1 MIRDVELQ
9 EPVRRP
15 VTRSQTLARRLDEM
29 KRERVERKRWEKRW
43 EGFLQSKQDKKPK
56 LEALKASITVRTD
69 NRDDDS
75 NRGRKR
81 QRSDADRRSTVQPE
95 PPRKKIPPL
104 AGAGT
109 SRDDE
114 QRRKVLRKE
123 WLRVLKFEHTHL
135 LLDMVEC
142 LMSRKVDRYY
152 LLALQILLIVFPDF
166 DHKVVLETLPAM
178 MRNAL
183 EETIKRVWIKG
194 PKKVYL
200 DYPAEGSKDER
211 IECWK
216 QRAELYHGIELG
228 IESLHVGIFAV
239 CQKGPD
245 GLPPDLHE
253 KVESSE
259 HCSIF
264 TDHFAVNMRRA
275 ACVFET
281 TQLPG
286 REMEFLVF
294 VLNEMMQR
302 EAKTSKELEEA
313 IAHLKQKAKE
323 SDGKLED
330 LQNFLDGIGTGTT
343 EAISMQN
350 AADELLEED
359 VDPPSESIYTNSV
372 LDGFREK
379 IDGYQSEIRDLKSAR
394 DTAQQEL
401 NDVKAQNGSL
411 ATEMDEM
418 RVSHES
424 LTKENVEL
432 QAQYN
437 AAREKVEVLKG
448 IVAEPNQKVVDQGA
462 ISNEQMETVEIELKR
477 EQSESKFQTQDAV
490 DMTQLQY
497 EANKLRLELGHW
509 GLLYAE
515 LFSEGSATEAMT
527 KSQSVLKLTQDLTS
541 DIQKLV
547 ARNSALQKQVA
558 VMEEADR
565 DKAAVLENLNTVQQE
580 NIAELQNQSYP
591 PPPDTNMD
599 EATQQRN
606 DSLHNPA
613 SSAKDS
619 ATTTITVGELKKM
632 SEELQDLSSR
642 LETAVQA
649 NDSLQTNSA
658 ELQIEAEVLKANLH
672 ACEDAKAKLQAECE
686 KLRYPGLLPTKQDH
700 CRQDFMMDIDTELL
714 HHEVEEGNQNP
725 LAGGRKQ
732 NGISNEWQWSPPT
745 CERIRLRHHAKRH
758 EVYCKG
764 LGGTTGIQSKACQE
778 QRLKTIKKASQC
790 IHKKRKQLIQSRI
803 TVGELSK
810 TIEEL
815 KKEIELAS
823 KTLEERNQQLNQ
835 KADSQKEDALQ
846 LRAKVI
852 HIEGL
857 ESRIRDLEDEASKED
872 EKYILIQ
879 KQNDGLASKLVEA
892 LHKAEACGAKSVQ
905 ERESLMA
912 AADSDR
918 KITELQD
925 RIREQESIIQELKC
939 EVTRKE
945 TEHGSIQG
953 EINSLPPQRNELQRN
968 SNEEIDQLKK
978 QVQDQKENYTNHL
991 KENERI
997 LQEKITSIN
1006 DLQRQIKDLEDDVM
1020 KEKQKQELMENE
1032 KSELA
1037 SQFCEFKEG
1046 AEADAEKRKKEI
1058 QDLQG
1063 RNLELKSEVE
1073 EQANDHCRKKEE
1085 VDKQL
1090 KDLIGQ
1096 VRDLEDDIKNARAS
1110 LLEKDKELE
1119 SMKTARD
1126 ISELRE
1132 SMRDER
1138 KNLLSQIAD
1147 LHQKTNFSKKEHE
1160 NSVKL
1165 LELEITQLRTQL
1177 DGQAQDC
1184 IEAKAELS
1192 RCRNEHASQFTKLAE
1207 SSELTRNELY
1217 ELRNQL
1223 EVKDKEIARIKKLLD
1238 DTEERVANSQDEIE
1252 KRHSIIE
1259 SLPLALANLRS
1270 TLDGIQSMVSA
1281 QRQSTY
1287 NAEPNYN
1294 SLQLEK
1300 GAHSD
1305 HSKSFAE
1312 LRNQIQKLERCIIE
1326 RCAKDDL
1333 EMKVRELQGKI
1344 MNLERSGDL
1353 LKAEILIATA
1363 RRDDAEAESA
1373 KWVGKHKL
1381 LEDRLRKT
1389 EVQQLLDAKLKV
1401 EFESQES
1408 MNRIYEGLRADGDIP
1423 ALMTEISE
1431 NNKTLSLFFEQ
1442 YKSDVNQ
1449 FKSLHRRLEALGAE
1463 LRDVESRVDN
1473 CIGVLGSTSVDS
1485 PPDIVNPGIAQLDEK
1500 VEWRIAKKVSLL
1512 IEKAQ
1517 LKIRNLESALEAKES
1532 EAELAALQSEMAVQE
1547 ADPMHPCLWEKA
1559 PSSPGVGTPG
1569 SEPDISFHTPESIH
1583 RPIKQCKSEVTEG
1596 IEGTQYTHK
1605 DSSLNLYPP
1614 LPRAHTKPEPA
1625 QAMDCEPDKRLAT
1638 DRPVLAQ
1645 RTGKYKARRPVV
1657 LEENASVDVDKSLS
1671 DLEGFRMTVLLYQL
1685 SAILPTE
1692 KISAALKPLAKSDH
1706 NYSLKKIGKR
1716 NLDQLNKIADIVSTQ
1731 APEPLDVWLRK
1742 ALAGMKIKRQQLFS
1756 GASLQTYVV
1765 IFEIFIDLKQ
1775 TMYTGKHSNPKGRA
1789 QRTILPEQDKPT
1801 NRPIRTRN
1809 VRDGPTAKSLG
1820 RAGLGVKDVK
1830 AIKVRSKLRPHPF
1843 FPLLS
1848 AYVTRSPSSNPTADM
1863 MASRSSANKSE
1874 VLRSWARIFEDAGT
1888 LQSEQVDKVRVEN
1901 CIGFCQIPLAVAGP
1915 LQVTGAVAL
1924 DKVYAPLAT
1933 YEGTL
1938 VASCSRGCKAFNASG
1953 GIHIETLS
1961 NSMSRGPV
1969 FTFDSPDHAVIFAK
1983 DVPALK
1989 PVFSQWAGETSPY
2002 VRLQSMQP
2010 TVIGSKVH
2018 VLCSYSCGSAAGQNM
2033 VTKATQHAC
2042 EMLRHSLAH
2051 KYSIRGFLIEGQ
2063 LASDKKPSWGNVKK
2077 PRGVETLVWGTISP
2091 DACREVLGCT
2101 TDQLYAT
2108 QQILK
2113 EGGIRNGQFG
2123 CNVNPVNIIAAMF
2136 IATGQ
2141 DPASTAE
2148 ASWSH
2153 LTSELHPKTG
2163 ALTMSLY
2170 LPSLPVGTIG
2180 GGTGLPMQREALK
2193 MLKCDG
2199 VGAEQKQRLAGLIAA
2214 FGLAL
2219 DVSTSAA
2226 ITNDTFT
2233 ASHMR
2238 LGRGQERANL

>member
-15 VTRSQTLARRLDEM
+15 VTRSQTLARRLDQL
-29 KRERVERKRWEKRW
+29 KRERVNRKREEEFRQFK
-43 EGFLQSKQDKKPK
+43 EEQKSK
-56 LEALKASITVRTD
+56 LKAFKAATDSASITVRTD
-69 NRDDDS
+69 NRNGDS

-81 QRSDADRRSTVQPE
+81 QRSDADRRSAVQPE
-95 PPRKKIPPL
+95 PPRKRIPPL

-114 QRRKVLRKE
+114 QRRKVLRTE

-183 EETIKRVWIKG
+183 EETVERMWIKG

-216 QRAELYHGIELG
+216 QRAELYHGIEIG

-239 CQKGPD
+239 CQKGSD

-302 EAKTSKELEEA
+302 EAETSKELEEA

-323 SDGKLED
+323 SDDKLED
-330 LQNFLDGIGTGTT
+330 LQNFLDGIGTGTS

-359 VDPPSESIYTNSV
+359 VDPPSKSSYTNSV

-379 IDGYQSEIRDLKSAR
+379 IDNYESEIQGLKSAR
-394 DTAQQEL
+394 DTSQQEL
-401 NDVKAQNGSL
+401 NDMKVQNGSL
-411 ATEMDEM
+411 ATEMEEI
-418 RVSHES
+418 RVSRDS
-424 LTKENVEL
+424 LTNENHQL

-437 AAREKVEVLKG
+437 AAREEVEELKG
-448 IVAEPNQKVVDQGA
+448 IVAASNQKLVDQGVTLK
-462 ISNEQMETVEIELKR
+462 ERLETVQIELKQG
-477 EQSESKFQTQDAV
+477 QSKSKVQTQDTV
-490 DMTQLQY
+490 DIAQLQD
-497 EANKLRLELGHW
+497 EASKLRLELGHW
-509 GLLYAE
+509 HRLYSE
-515 LFSEGSATEAMT
+515 LFSGGSAIKSEK
-527 KSQSVLKLTQDLTS
+527 KSQRVLKLTQGLKC
-541 DIQKLV
+541 DIEKLV
-547 ARNSALQKQVA
+547 ERNSALQIQAAK
-558 VMEEADR
+558 MEEADR
-565 DKAAVLENLNTVQQE
+565 TAELERRNAVLQGRVADLEK
-580 NIAELQNQSYP
+580 QSHS
-591 PPPDTNMD
+591 PPPDTNMG
-599 EATQQRN
+599 EAAQQQAEYN
-606 DSLHNPA
+606 QNYSLDTPA
-613 SSAKDS
+613 SSAKES
-619 ATTTITVGELKKM
+619 VTTTITVGELKKM
-632 SEELQDLSSR
+632 SEELQDVNSR

-649 NDSLQTNSA
+649 NDSLQTKSA
-658 ELQIEAEVLKANLH
+658 ELKIEAEMLRANLH

-700 CRQDFMMDIDTELL
+700 DIQDCRADSGTQTMHREA
-714 HHEVEEGNQNP
+714 EEGDQNP
-725 LAGGRKQ
+725 FAGDRKQ
-732 NGISNEWQWSPPT
+732 NDISNEWQRSHPT
-745 CERIRLRHHAKRH
+745 CEKMRLRHHTKRH
-758 EVYCKG
+758 EVYCKRF
-764 LGGTTGIQSKACQE
+764 GGTMGIPSKAWQE
-778 QRLKTIKKASQC
+778 QRLKTIKRASQC
-790 IHKKRKQLIQSRI
+790 IHKKRKELIRSRL

-810 TIEEL
+810 TIEEV
-815 KKEIELAS
+815 KKDIELAS
-823 KTLEERNQQLNQ
+823 KTLEERTRELNQ
-835 KADSQKEDALQ
+835 KTNSQKEDARQLQ
-846 LRAKVI
+846 AKTIYV
-852 HIEGL
+852 EGL
-857 ESRIRDLEDEASKED
+857 QSQIKGLEDKVSQEK

-879 KQNDGLASKLVEA
+879 KQNDDLASKLLEA
-892 LHKAEACGAKSVQ
+892 MHKVEACGAKSVQ
-905 ERESLMA
+905 ERENIIA
-912 AADSDR
+912 AADTDR
-918 KITELQD
+918 QIAELQD
-925 RIREQESIIQELKC
+925 RIREKESTIQELKN
-939 EVTRKE
+939 EVTTKE
-945 TEHGSIQG
+945 TEHGSIQR
-953 EINSLPPQRNELQRN
+953 EINSLLSQRNELQRN
-968 SNEEIDQLKK
+968 ANEDEKRDKHMKEAIDQLKK
-978 QVQDQKENYTNHL
+978 QVQDQKENYKNNL

-1006 DLQRQIKDLEDDVM
+1006 NLQRQIKASEDDAM
-1020 KEKQKQELMENE
+1020 KEKQNQKLMQNE
-1032 KSELA
+1032 KDELA
-1037 SQFCEFKEG
+1037 SQFCEFKKG

-1063 RNLELKSEVE
+1063 RNLKLKSEVE

-1085 VDKQL
+1085 ADKQL
-1090 KDLIGQ
+1090 KDLIEQ
-1096 VRDLEDDIKNARAS
+1096 VHNLEDEISNARAS
-1110 LLEKDKELE
+1110 LTEKDQELE
-1119 SMKTARD
+1119 NMKTAAKD
-1126 ISELRE
+1126 VSEKVTSLKDTIERKEYEILTLKEKATEQEAEQE
-1132 SMRDER
+1132 SMRNEM
-1138 KNLLSQIAD
+1138 KNFLSQIAD
-1147 LHQKTNFSKKEHE
+1147 LHQNRDSSKKEHE

-1165 LELEITQLRTQL
+1165 FEVEIAQLRNQL
-1177 DGQAQDC
+1177 DTQAQNC

-1192 RCRNEHASQFTKLAE
+1192 TCRNEHASQFTKLAE
-1207 SSELTRNELY
+1207 SSELTQSRNELY
-1217 ELRNQL
+1217 ELQNQL
-1223 EVKDKEIARIKKLLD
+1223 QVKDKELARIKKLLD
-1238 DTEERVANSQDEIE
+1238 DTEERIASSQEEME

-1259 SLPLALANLRS
+1259 NLPVSLATLRS
-1270 TLDGIQSMVSA
+1270 TVDGIQSMVSA
-1281 QRQSTY
+1281 QQQSTY
-1287 NAEPNYN
+1287 NAKQNCG
-1294 SLQLEK
+1294 SLQPEK
-1300 GAHSD
+1300 GAHND
-1305 HSKSFAE
+1305 DSKNFAE
-1312 LRNQIQKLERCIIE
+1312 LRNQIQNLEHSIVE
-1326 RCAKDDL
+1326 RCAKNDL
-1333 EMKVRELQGKI
+1333 EMKVRELQDKI

-1353 LKAEILIATA
+1353 LKAEVLIAAA
-1363 RRDDAEAESA
+1363 RRDDAEAEAA
-1373 KWVGKHKL
+1373 KWTSKHKL

-1401 EFESQES
+1401 EFEGQES
-1408 MNRIYEGLRADGDIP
+1408 MNRIYEGLRADGSIP

-1442 YKSDVNQ
+1442 YKSDVDQ

-1485 PPDIVNPGIAQLDEK
+1485 PPDIVNPGIGQHDEK

-1517 LKIRNLESALEAKES
+1517 LKIRNLESALEAKEL
-1532 EAELAALQSEMAVQE
+1532 EAELAVLQSEMAVQE
-1547 ADPMHPCLWEKA
+1547 ADPMHPCLWEEI
-1559 PSSPGVGTPG
+1559 PSSPTVGTPG
-1569 SEPDISFHTPESIH
+1569 FEPHISFHTPESIH
-1583 RPIKQCKSEVTEG
+1583 RPIKQCKSGVTEG
-1596 IEGTQYTHK
+1596 IDGTLYRHK
-1605 DSSLNLYPP
+1605 DSSPNLYPTLP
-1614 LPRAHTKPEPA
+1614 LRTHTKPEAA
-1625 QAMDCEPDKRLAT
+1625 QAMDCQPVKRLAT

-1645 RTGKYKARRPVV
+1645 RTGKYKARKLGVF
-1657 LEENASVDVDKSLS
+1657 EENAGVDVDKSLS
-1671 DLEGFRMTVLLYQL
+1671 DLEGFRMSVLLYQL
-1685 SAILPTE
+1685 SVILPTE

-1706 NYSLKKIGKR
+1706 IYSLKKIGKR
-1716 NLDQLNKIADIVSTQ
+1716 NLDQLNKIADIESTQ
-1731 APEPLDVWLRK
+1731 APEPLEVRLRK
-1742 ALAGMKIKRQQLFS
+1742 ALAGMKIRRQQLFS

-1775 TMYTGKHSNPKGRA
+1775 
-1789 QRTILPEQDKPT
+1789 I
-1801 NRPIRTRN
+1801 
-1809 VRDGPTAKSLG
+1809 
-1820 RAGLGVKDVK
+1820 
-1830 AIKVRSKLRPHPF
+1830 
-1843 FPLLS
+1843 
-1848 AYVTRSPSSNPTADM
+1848 
-1863 MASRSSANKSE
+1863 
-1874 VLRSWARIFEDAGT
+1874 
-1888 LQSEQVDKVRVEN
+1888 
-1901 CIGFCQIPLAVAGP
+1901 
-1915 LQVTGAVAL
+1915 
-1924 DKVYAPLAT
+1924 
-1933 YEGTL
+1933 
-1938 VASCSRGCKAFNASG
+1938 
-1953 GIHIETLS
+1953 
-1961 NSMSRGPV
+1961 
-1969 FTFDSPDHAVIFAK
+1969 IFAK
-1983 DVPALK
+1983 GVPALE

-2010 TVIGSKVH
+2010 TVICSKVH

-2123 CNVNPVNIIAAMF
+2123 CNVNPINIIAAMF

-2199 VGAEQKQRLAGLIAA
+2199 EGAEQKQRLAGLIAA

-2226 ITNDTFT
+2226 VTNDTFT

>member
-1 MIRDVELQ
+1 MIRDVALQ
-9 EPVRRP
+9 KPVGRP

-43 EGFLQSKQDKKPK
+43 EEFLQSKQDKKPK
-56 LEALKASITVRTD
+56 LEALKASITVGTD
-69 NRDDDS
+69 NRNDDS

-81 QRSDADRRSTVQPE
+81 QRSDADRLSAVQPE
-95 PPRKKIPPL
+95 PPRKRIPPL

-152 LLALQILLIVFPDF
+152 LLALQILLIVFPDS
-166 DHKVVLETLPAM
+166 DHKAVLETLPAM

-183 EETIKRVWIKG
+183 EETIQRIWIQG
-194 PKKVYL
+194 PKKVYF

-216 QRAELYHGIELG
+216 QRAELYHGIEIG

-286 REMEFLVF
+286 REMEFLVY

-379 IDGYQSEIRDLKSAR
+379 IDGYQSEIRDLKLAR

-401 NDVKAQNGSL
+401 NDVKTQNGSL

-424 LTKENVEL
+424 LTKENIEL

-515 LFSEGSATEAMT
+515 LFSEGSATEAVT

-565 DKAAVLENLNTVQQE
+565 DKAAVLENLNTVQQG
-580 NIAELQNQSYP
+580 NIVELQNQSYP

-599 EATQQRN
+599 EATQQQN

-642 LETAVQA
+642 LEIAVQA

-658 ELQIEAEVLKANLH
+658 ELQIEAEVLRANLH

-745 CERIRLRHHAKRH
+745 CERMRLRHHAKRH

-764 LGGTTGIQSKACQE
+764 LGGTIGIQSKACQE

-823 KTLEERNQQLNQ
+823 KTLEERTLQLNQ
-835 KADSQKEDALQ
+835 KTDSQNEDALQ
-846 LRAKVI
+846 LHAKTI
-852 HIEGL
+852 QIEGL
-857 ESRIRDLEDEASKED
+857 QSQIRGLEDKASKEE
-872 EKYILIQ
+872 EKHILIQ
-879 KQNDGLASKLVEA
+879 KQNDELAAKLLEAVQKVEA
-892 LHKAEACGAKSVQ
+892 GGAKSVQ
-905 ERESLMA
+905 ERENIMA

-918 KITELQD
+918 QIAELQD
-925 RIREQESIIQELKC
+925 MIREKELTIQELKY

-945 TEHGSIQG
+945 TEHGSIQR
-953 EINSLPPQRNELQRN
+953 EINSLPSQRNEVQRN
-968 SNEEIDQLKK
+968 ANEYEKRDKQMEEEIDQLKK

-991 KENERI
+991 MEIERI

-1006 DLQRQIKDLEDDVM
+1006 DLQRQIKASEDDAM

-1032 KSELA
+1032 KNELA

-1063 RNLELKSEVE
+1063 RNLELKSQVE

-1110 LLEKDKELE
+1110 LVEKDKELE

-1126 ISELRE
+1126 ISEQATSLQDTIEGKEYEIQTLKEKVTEQETEQE

-1147 LHQKTNFSKKEHE
+1147 LHQKTNSSKKEHE
-1160 NSVKL
+1160 NSAKL
-1165 LELEITQLRTQL
+1165 LELEIAQLRTQL
-1177 DGQAQDC
+1177 DGRAQDC

-1238 DTEERVANSQDEIE
+1238 DTEERVANSQGEIE

-1270 TLDGIQSMVSA
+1270 TLDGIQSMISA
-1281 QRQSTY
+1281 QQQSTY
-1287 NAEPNYN
+1287 NAEPNCG

-1305 HSKSFAE
+1305 DSKSFAE

-1333 EMKVRELQGKI
+1333 EIKVRELQGKV

-1363 RRDDAEAESA
+1363 RRDDAEAEAA

-1401 EFESQES
+1401 EFEGQES
-1408 MNRIYEGLRADGDIP
+1408 MNRIYEGLRADGSIP

-1473 CIGVLGSTSVDS
+1473 CIGVLGSTPVDS
-1485 PPDIVNPGIAQLDEK
+1485 PPDIVNPGIAQPDEK
-1500 VEWRIAKKVSLL
+1500 VERRIAKKVSLL

-1559 PSSPGVGTPG
+1559 PSSPRVGTPG

-1614 LPRAHTKPEPA
+1614 LPRTHTKPEPA
-1625 QAMDCEPDKRLAT
+1625 QAMDCQPVKRLAT
-1638 DRPVLAQ
+1638 DLPGLAQ
-1645 RTGKYKARRPVV
+1645 HTGKYKARRPGV

-1706 NYSLKKIGKR
+1706 IYSLKKIGKR
-1716 NLDQLNKIADIVSTQ
+1716 NLDKLNKIADIVSTQ
-1731 APEPLDVWLRK
+1731 APEPLEVRLRK

-1756 GASLQTYVV
+1756 GASLQIYVV

-1775 TMYTGKHSNPKGRA
+1775 TMYTGNHSNPKGRA
-1789 QRTILPEQDKPT
+1789 QRTILPEQDKLT

-1809 VRDGPTAKSLG
+1809 ARDGQTAKSSG
-1820 RAGLGVKDVK
+1820 RAGLGAKDVK
-1830 AIKVRSKLRPHPF
+1830 VIKVRSKLR
-1843 FPLLS
+1843 
-1848 AYVTRSPSSNPTADM
+1848 
-1863 MASRSSANKSE
+1863 
-1874 VLRSWARIFEDAGT
+1874 
-1888 LQSEQVDKVRVEN
+1888 Q
-1901 CIGFCQIPLAVAGP
+1901 
-1915 LQVTGAVAL
+1915 
-1924 DKVYAPLAT
+1924 
-1933 YEGTL
+1933 
-1938 VASCSRGCKAFNASG
+1938 
-1953 GIHIETLS
+1953 
-1961 NSMSRGPV
+1961 
-1969 FTFDSPDHAVIFAK
+1969 
-1983 DVPALK
+1983 
-1989 PVFSQWAGETSPY
+1989 
-2002 VRLQSMQP
+2002 
-2010 TVIGSKVH
+2010 
-2018 VLCSYSCGSAAGQNM
+2018 
-2033 VTKATQHAC
+2033 
-2042 EMLRHSLAH
+2042 
-2051 KYSIRGFLIEGQ
+2051 
-2063 LASDKKPSWGNVKK
+2063 
-2077 PRGVETLVWGTISP
+2077 
-2091 DACREVLGCT
+2091 
-2101 TDQLYAT
+2101 
-2108 QQILK
+2108 
-2113 EGGIRNGQFG
+2113 
-2123 CNVNPVNIIAAMF
+2123 
-2136 IATGQ
+2136 
-2141 DPASTAE
+2141 
-2148 ASWSH
+2148 
-2153 LTSELHPKTG
+2153 
-2163 ALTMSLY
+2163 
-2170 LPSLPVGTIG
+2170 
-2180 GGTGLPMQREALK
+2180 
-2193 MLKCDG
+2193 
-2199 VGAEQKQRLAGLIAA
+2199 
-2214 FGLAL
+2214 
-2219 DVSTSAA
+2219 
-2226 ITNDTFT
+2226 
-2233 ASHMR
+2233 
-2238 LGRGQERANL
+2238 